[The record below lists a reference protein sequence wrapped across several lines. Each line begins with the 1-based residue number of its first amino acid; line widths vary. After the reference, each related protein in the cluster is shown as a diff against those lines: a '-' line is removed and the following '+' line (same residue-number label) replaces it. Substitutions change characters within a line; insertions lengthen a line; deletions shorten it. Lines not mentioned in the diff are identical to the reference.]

1 MSWSP
6 GRVDA
11 LRACPLERRTSVPQA
26 AATCTKVQVSESSL
40 RAMVILELGSS
51 WGCPANGREEFA
63 SMADFNRS
71 HAATPR
77 VATDRAAID
86 AGLRAYMIRV
96 YNTMAIGVALTGVV
110 AWLTSQIV
118 GPALL
123 NSPLIWVFIL
133 APLALVFFISF
144 RIDSLSAGTALTLF
158 FVYAASLGLSLATI
172 FFVYTETSITRVFF
186 IAAAAFGALSVWGYT
201 TQRNLTGV
209 GSFLLMGLIGVV
221 IASLVNIFLKSSGLD
236 WIISLVGVIV
246 FAGLTAWDT
255 QKIKEMYDP
264 MDDGTVAGRKAVM
277 GALSLYLDFI
287 NLFMLLLRLLGNRR

>member
-1 MSWSP
+1 M
-6 GRVDA
+6 
-11 LRACPLERRTSVPQA
+11 
-26 AATCTKVQVSESSL
+26 
-40 RAMVILELGSS
+40 
-51 WGCPANGREEFA
+51 
-63 SMADFNRS
+63 
-71 HAATPR
+71 
-77 VATDRAAID
+77 
-86 AGLRAYMIRV
+86 
-96 YNTMAIGVALTGVV
+96 
-110 AWLTSQIV
+110 
-118 GPALL
+118 
-123 NSPLIWVFIL
+123 L

-158 FVYAASLGLSLATI
+158 LVYAASLGLSLATI

-186 IAAAAFGALSVWGYT
+186 IAAGAFGALSLWGYT
-201 TQRNLTGV
+201 TRRNLTGF
-209 GSFLLMGLIGVV
+209 GSFLVMGLIGVV

-236 WIISLVGVIV
+236 WIISVVGVIV